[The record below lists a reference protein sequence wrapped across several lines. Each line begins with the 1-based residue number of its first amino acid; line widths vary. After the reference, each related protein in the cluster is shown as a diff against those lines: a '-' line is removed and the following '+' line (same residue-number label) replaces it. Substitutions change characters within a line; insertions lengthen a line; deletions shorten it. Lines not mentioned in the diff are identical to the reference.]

1 MRHILYET
9 AIIAG
14 FETLHECADEKEP
27 AMKEVDDT
35 YITTLMGRD
44 PQRGFKSLMDK
55 YQEKVYW
62 HIRRLVVGHEEARDV
77 TQDTFV
83 KVFRSFSSYRGN
95 GSLGGWI
102 YRIATNE
109 ALDHIARNK
118 ARQMETDLEGTDYFS
133 LHADEYTD
141 YTKADAVAMQRII
154 SSLPEKQQ
162 VAFSLRYYDE
172 LPFKEIAS
180 IMGTTEVTAR
190 VNYSI
195 AKSKITNIITE
206 KE

>member
-1 MRHILYET
+1 
-9 AIIAG
+9 
-14 FETLHECADEKEP
+14 
-27 AMKEVDDT
+27 
-35 YITTLMGRD
+35 MGRD

-154 SSLPEKQQ
+154 SSLPEK
-162 VAFSLRYYDE
+162 
-172 LPFKEIAS
+172 
-180 IMGTTEVTAR
+180 
-190 VNYSI
+190 
-195 AKSKITNIITE
+195 
-206 KE
+206 

>member
-1 MRHILYET
+1 
-9 AIIAG
+9 
-14 FETLHECADEKEP
+14 
-27 AMKEVDDT
+27 MKEKDDT
-35 YITTLMGRD
+35 NITTLMGRD
-44 PQRGFKSLMDK
+44 PQRGFKILMDK
-55 YQEKVYW
+55 YQYKVYW

-118 ARQMETDLEGTDYFS
+118 ARQMETDKEETDYFS
-133 LHADEYTD
+133 QHADEYTD

>member
-1 MRHILYET
+1 
-9 AIIAG
+9 
-14 FETLHECADEKEP
+14 
-27 AMKEVDDT
+27 MKESDDT

-102 YRIATNE
+102 YRIATKE
-109 ALDHIARNK
+109 ALDHMARNK
-118 ARQMETDLEGTDYFS
+118 ARLMETDLEGTDYFS

>member
-1 MRHILYET
+1 MTAGLET
-9 AIIAG
+9 P
-14 FETLHECADEKEP
+14 HEGADERTP
-27 AMKEVDDT
+27 AMKESNDK
-35 YITTLMGRD
+35 YILTMMERD
-44 PQRGFKSLMDK
+44 PQRRLKILMDK

-77 TQDTFV
+77 TQDTFL
-83 KVFRSFSSYRGN
+83 KVFRSFSSYRGS

-109 ALDHIARNK
+109 ALDHITRNN
-118 ARQMETDLEGTDYFS
+118 ARQLETGMEETDYFS
-133 LHADEYTD
+133 QHADEYTD
-141 YTKADAVAMQRII
+141 YSKADAVAMQRII

-195 AKSKITNIITE
+195 AKSKITNIIME

>member
-1 MRHILYET
+1 
-9 AIIAG
+9 
-14 FETLHECADEKEP
+14 
-27 AMKEVDDT
+27 MKESDDT

-118 ARQMETDLEGTDYFS
+118 VRQMETDLEGTDYFS

>member
-1 MRHILYET
+1 
-9 AIIAG
+9 
-14 FETLHECADEKEP
+14 
-27 AMKEVDDT
+27 MKESDDT

-44 PQRGFKSLMDK
+44 PQRGFKILMDK

-83 KVFRSFSSYRGN
+83 KVFRSFSSYRGS

-118 ARQMETDLEGTDYFS
+118 ARLMETDLEGTDYFS

>member
-1 MRHILYET
+1 
-9 AIIAG
+9 
-14 FETLHECADEKEP
+14 
-27 AMKEVDDT
+27 MKESDDT

-44 PQRGFKSLMDK
+44 PQRGFKILMDK

-118 ARQMETDLEGTDYFS
+118 ARLMETDMEGTDYFS

-154 SSLPEKQQ
+154 SSLPEEQQ
-162 VAFSLRYYDE
+162 LAFSLRSVPYTPLT
-172 LPFKEIAS
+172 LPTTREVSISAIAVS
-180 IMGTTEVTAR
+180 LQTDKTTENTHVY
-190 VNYSI
+190 VKHQPQVS
-195 AKSKITNIITE
+195 
-206 KE
+206 

>member
-1 MRHILYET
+1 
-9 AIIAG
+9 
-14 FETLHECADEKEP
+14 
-27 AMKEVDDT
+27 MKESDDT

-118 ARQMETDLEGTDYFS
+118 ARLMETDLEGTDYFS

>member
-1 MRHILYET
+1 
-9 AIIAG
+9 
-14 FETLHECADEKEP
+14 
-27 AMKEVDDT
+27 MKESDDT

-44 PQRGFKSLMDK
+44 PQRGFKILMDK

-83 KVFRSFSSYRGN
+83 KVFRSFISYRGS